1 MSAIPADLLTVAEA
15 SGYRRTSYHRE
26 VLEFLARLASR
37 TPHMRVASMG
47 ASGLGQDLAYVV
59 VSRRGIFTPEA
70 ARASGLPVV
79 LIVGNIHAG
88 EVEGKE
94 ACCMLARDATL
105 GARAALT
112 DGCVLLL
119 LPDYNPDGNDRIDKA
134 NRALDLDKLEG
145 QVGPEE
151 GVGTRYTGAGWNLN
165 RDYTKHDA
173 VESRCLSGLLAT
185 WRPHV
190 VVDCHTTDGSIH
202 GYELTYDTARNL
214 ASCPPGPAAFARD
227 VLLPEV
233 TRGLF
238 ARTGFR
244 TWFYGNFRDNLAPE
258 QGWES
263 YPPLARYGSHFRG
276 LLGGVD
282 ILLEAY
288 SYVDFR
294 TRCDVT
300 YGILVEIVERA
311 VARGPEIVAM
321 VAKAAA
327 DTVARG
333 AAPAPGDVVGID
345 YGVPTRDAEGRLRF
359 RHPGAPLFDHDVEA
373 WDLDSQRAR
382 RIPGLARRTYRST
395 FHGRYE
401 PTVSVQRPWGYVVP
415 AACASA
421 LEKVRSHRL
430 VHHAVAAPV
439 TAVVEAYRV
448 VGREPTA
455 SPDVGDL
462 PRTETVFTVR
472 AERVTT
478 VIQPGDVIVPTAQA
492 WGNLAIYLLEPHSD
506 DGLARWGHFDDV
518 APGQWFPVTRLLA
531 DPGPLPRARA

>member
-1 MSAIPADLLTVAEA
+1 MSPIPADLLTVAEA

-37 TPHMRVASMG
+37 TPHVRVASMG

-59 VSRRGIFTPEA
+59 VSRRGLFTPEA

-105 GARAALT
+105 GGRTTLT

-145 QVGPEE
+145 QVGPEG

-214 ASCPPGPAAFARD
+214 ASCPPGPAVFARD

-238 ARTGFR
+238 ERTGFR

-258 QGWES
+258 RGWES

-300 YGILVEIVERA
+300 HGILVEIVERV

-321 VAKAAA
+321 VARAAA

-333 AAPAPGDVVGID
+333 AAPAPGDLVGID
-345 YGVPTRDAEGRLRF
+345 YGVPTRTRRGAGEQRRETWGSGCRLR
-359 RHPGAPLFDHDVEA
+359 
-373 WDLDSQRAR
+373 S
-382 RIPGLARRTYRST
+382 
-395 FHGRYE
+395 
-401 PTVSVQRPWGYVVP
+401 
-415 AACASA
+415 
-421 LEKVRSHRL
+421 
-430 VHHAVAAPV
+430 
-439 TAVVEAYRV
+439 
-448 VGREPTA
+448 
-455 SPDVGDL
+455 SP
-462 PRTETVFTVR
+462 
-472 AERVTT
+472 
-478 VIQPGDVIVPTAQA
+478 
-492 WGNLAIYLLEPHSD
+492 
-506 DGLARWGHFDDV
+506 
-518 APGQWFPVTRLLA
+518 
-531 DPGPLPRARA
+531 